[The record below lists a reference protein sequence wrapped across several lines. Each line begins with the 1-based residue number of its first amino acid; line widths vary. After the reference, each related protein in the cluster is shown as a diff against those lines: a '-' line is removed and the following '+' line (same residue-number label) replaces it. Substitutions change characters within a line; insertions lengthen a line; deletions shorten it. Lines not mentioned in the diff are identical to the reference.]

1 MWDVDLV
8 EAEKAV
14 IVAETPEPVDELV
27 ATAVLPEPVV
37 AVVAPEELVGLVEWV
52 IGLGAVILAVDFGAV
67 LDTSFAQVED
77 PITV

>member
-1 MWDVDLV
+1 MKIKDCRGTGFV
-8 EAEKAV
+8 EHAQL
-14 IVAETPEPVDELV
+14 TPVDELV

-37 AVVAPEELVGLVEWV
+37 AVVASEELVGLVEYV
-52 IGLGAVILAVDFGAV
+52 IGLGAVILAVDVGAV